1 MFKVFPL
8 KDKTTEWWNVL
19 CFFWCPWAS
28 PRSLLSCIHTHVP
41 AQSHTDL
48 TIPSNLH
55 LFFNGEKWVCVCF
68 PHLQSQYR
76 SGGTISFSQ
85 TFQKTISPWTW
96 LQHSALSMILQR
108 VLSYRR
114 QDHHGSLYAAPDCKG
129 SVSRNNIS
137 CCGYQWAWPFPRLG
151 TLDSDHTLSRGS
163 RKEFHP
169 LSQPLKYF
177 AYWAISRPT
186 SGQVWSLSGLCWGW
200 E

>member
-1 MFKVFPL
+1 MMKRVML
-8 KDKTTEWWNVL
+8 L
-19 CFFWCPWAS
+19 LM
-28 PRSLLSCIHTHVP
+28 SLGLPQVP
-41 AQSHTDL
+41 AQLHTHTCASPKSYRPDDSKQPPFIL
-48 TIPSNLH
+48 QRR
-55 LFFNGEKWVCVCF
+55 KMCF